1 MPRFFCGACGWNYWH
16 WRGVFYPE
24 ELRSWDW
31 LGYYAQFFDTVEI
44 NASFYRL
51 PERKTFER
59 WRKATPEG
67 FVFAVKASRYLT
79 HVKKLLD
86 PEEPLQRLLE
96 SSEGLGEKRGPLLFQ
111 FPPTWEIDLDRLE
124 AFLKILPPGLR
135 TVFEFRNNTWHTEE
149 LWDLLS
155 RYGAA
160 YCMMDSPGLPLHVRR
175 TADFAYLR
183 MHSGGEGTRGNYT
196 DEALAVWADR
206 IRQMLQDGDFYVY
219 FNNDIHGYAVQNA
232 LTLRRMVL
240 GE

>member
-1 MPRFFCGACGWNYWH
+1 MSRFFCGACGWNYWH

-24 ELRSWDW
+24 ELRTWDW

-59 WRKATPEG
+59 WRKATPDG

-79 HVKKLLD
+79 HVKKLVD

-96 SSEGLGEKRGPLLFQ
+96 HSEGLGEKRGPILFQ
-111 FPPTWEIDLDRLE
+111 FPPSWEIDLDRLE
-124 AFLKILPPGLR
+124 QFLRILPPGLR
-135 TVFEFRNNTWHTEE
+135 TAFEFRNSTWHTEE

-160 YCMMDSPGLPLHVRR
+160 YCMMDSPGLPLHIRR

-183 MHSGGEGTRGNYT
+183 MHSGGEEQRGNYT
-196 DEALAVWADR
+196 DEALAVWAER
-206 IRQMLQDGDFYVY
+206 IRRMLEDGDFYVY

-232 LTLRRMVL
+232 LTLRKMVL